1 MSAWLG
7 SILFVVGIAAA
18 IAIHEWG
25 HFVTARRFGMRAQRF
40 FLGFGPTLWSTRP
53 GETEYGVKAFPLGGF
68 VRIAGMATGDE
79 RLPPVAQAVFDPEA
93 VANDR
98 RVEAQDRGTDL
109 ERVPAVPDRTWR
121 RLDEE
126 LERRGVPAA
135 ERRRIVSTTEQRT
148 PRDASAPETAE
159 VFERA
164 ASEELPDTGRISDL
178 RHRVLQG
185 DRGRFFH
192 DRPAWERAVVLFAG
206 SGMHFLQA
214 VVLLFVGFWAFGL
227 QPVPI
232 VEQVLPE
239 TPAAEAGL
247 QAGDRIVA
255 VEGQRV
261 DRFET
266 ARGIIEAH
274 PGEPI
279 RVIVERDGETEQ
291 LSLTTA
297 LVVDSVPAGSAL
309 EEAGFQPGD
318 RVVSVA
324 DTGTP
329 DVDAIRRAGSGSGD
343 VAVTV
348 QRFTGSEDGSVTSE
362 RVELSVPADAMDEL
376 AEAVTGLAGFQPT
389 LGDYGPIEALRATFV
404 GEASFPAL
412 FVGSVE
418 AFGQLFSP
426 DFLGSIPDQIA
437 GQERDPAGG
446 ASLVGLTQV
455 AGEGT
460 QIAGL
465 FFLLGLLA
473 SLNVFVGIFNLVPL
487 PPLDGGHL
495 AVLAVERGVNTVRN
509 LRGRPTDYRVDPSTI
524 TAIAIPVI
532 VLLGVL
538 FLSFVLLDIANPL
551 RLPQ

>member
-7 SILFVVGIAAA
+7 SLLFVVGIAAA

-25 HFVTARRFGMRAQRF
+25 HFVTARRFGMRAERF

-98 RVEAQDRGTDL
+98 RVEAQDRGADL
-109 ERVPAVPDRTWR
+109 ERVPAVPGRTWR

-148 PRDASAPETAE
+148 PRDASARETAE
-159 VFERA
+159 VFEHA
-164 ASEELPDTGRISDL
+164 ASEELPDTGRISDP

-214 VVLLFVGFWAFGL
+214 IVLLFVAFWAFGL
-227 QPVPI
+227 QPVPT

-261 DRFET
+261 ERFET

-279 RVIVERDGETEQ
+279 RVTVERDGETEQ
-291 LSLTTA
+291 VTLTTA
-297 LVVDSVPAGSAL
+297 LVIDSVPPGSAL
-309 EEAGFQPGD
+309 EEARFQPGD

-324 DTGTP
+324 DTGAP

-343 VAVTV
+343 VTVTV
-348 QRFTGSEDGSVTSE
+348 QRFTGSQDGSVTSE
-362 RVELSVPADAMDEL
+362 RAELQVPTEAMDGL
-376 AEAVTGLAGFQPT
+376 AEAVTGLAGFQPA

-426 DFLGSIPDQIA
+426 EFLGSIPDQIG
-437 GQERDPAGG
+437 GQERDPTGG